1 MVWLQGRV
9 LHDSVDMDRQLCLY
23 IYFNASRNVFLA
35 ARVGVCCFAVVHL
48 VEEVQIFSF
57 LAYCCLNSALIR
69 WDGPAQSSEL
79 HQIVETQLPWNL

>member
-9 LHDSVDMDRQLCLY
+9 LHDSVHTDRRLCLY

-35 ARVGVCCFAVVHL
+35 ARVGGCCFAVVHL
-48 VEEVQIFSF
+48 VEE
-57 LAYCCLNSALIR
+57 
-69 WDGPAQSSEL
+69 AQPSEL